1 MIATY
6 SMAYPLSAGVGSL
19 LSGSAIQLAGYY
31 WMFLFAAA
39 LNIPGLIVTFKN
51 WSSLK

>member
-1 MIATY
+1 
-6 SMAYPLSAGVGSL
+6 MAYPLSAGVGSL
-19 LSGSAIQLAGYY
+19 LAGGAIQLAGYF

-39 LNIPGLIVTFKN
+39 LNIPGLIVTCKN

>member
-6 SMAYPLSAGVGSL
+6 SMAYPLSAGVGAL
-19 LSGSAIQLAGYY
+19 LAGSAIQLAGYF

-39 LNIPGLIVTFKN
+39 LNIPGLIVIWKN